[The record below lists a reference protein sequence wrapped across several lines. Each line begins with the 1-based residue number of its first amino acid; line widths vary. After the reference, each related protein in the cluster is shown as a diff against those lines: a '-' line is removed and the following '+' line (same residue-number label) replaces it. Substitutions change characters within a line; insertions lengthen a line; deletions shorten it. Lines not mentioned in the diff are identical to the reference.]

1 MYLIFIVGVFFTD
14 CLFLALCKA
23 ASKEVEDIKGVNF

>member
-1 MYLIFIVGVFFTD
+1 MYLIFIVGICFTD

-23 ASKEVEDIKGVNF
+23 ASKDIEDIERVNF